1 MSIEALQQEFDM
13 AAYMGAHYRA
23 MAEKW
28 QETRR
33 LDERVQK
40 SVELKDEAVANSQTL
55 LTAIMVSGVRPRE
68 YHQLVERVGLHQNLV
83 IEALQE
89 KQEELDASQ
98 DRLDDMLGDAYELEG
113 GHRVFKTEDGLSVF
127 DEYGF
132 ELSADT
138 IDPDEIE
145 NWRPKAETYF
155 EEVERRNRIVQ
166 EQAEL
171 LDYQEKLDAAQNKL
185 DQGTLSRDDYNELND
200 LLNTAPTA
208 VRNRLPQDGP
218 AYQAPKPREN
228 DASVEFS
235 GLDVASPGLMDQKF
249 R

>member
-1 MSIEALQQEFDM
+1 MSIEALQQEFEM

-28 QETRR
+28 EETRR

-40 SVELKDEAVANSQTL
+40 SIEVKDDAVATSQTL

-68 YHQLVERVGLHQNLV
+68 YQQILERVGLHQNLV

-98 DRLDDMLGDAYELEG
+98 GRLDDMLGDAYELEDG
-113 GHRVFKTEDGLSVF
+113 RRVFKTEDGLRVF
-127 DEYGF
+127 DEHGF

-171 LDYQEKLDAAQNKL
+171 LDYQDKLDAAQDKL
-185 DQGTLSRDDYNELND
+185 DQGTLSRDEYNELND

-208 VRNRLPQDGP
+208 LRNRLPQDDP
-218 AYQAPKPREN
+218 AYQAPTPREN
-228 DASVEFS
+228 DTSVDFS
-235 GLDVASPGLMDQKF
+235 GLEEASPGLMGQKF